1 MGESD
6 KLQQAIKYSRQKEL
20 LWVFST
26 LAGIFINILAILLGL
41 PVLLW
46 RALDGKVPSRL
57 RLPAFV
63 TILST
68 LDWLISLPI
77 AFYSGYILEWRYNL
91 STQRLR
97 HWLLDQLK
105 VHGLSVAFGV
115 PLITSFYQVVRRWPH
130 RWWLIVS
137 AAMLPFT
144 ALLSELFPVLIAP
157 LFNKYEPIKDPDLE
171 SELRQLA
178 SREGV
183 EISRVMRMDMSRR
196 TKKSN
201 AFFTGL
207 GRNRRIVLADTL
219 LDQFSKDEIEAVVAH
234 ELGHQVRRDTWK
246 MVGISGLATTI
257 SMFLLSR
264 IFPVSTRLLPSKY
277 RDKELSSPAN
287 MPLLG
292 LLLQLITLVEM
303 PLVNAYSRRV
313 EYAADEY
320 AVRVTRKPEAL
331 VSALQRLQKSNL
343 VDPDPPLITKVL
355 LHSHPSIKDRVNR
368 IRAIAQQQ

>member
-26 LAGIFINILAILLGL
+26 LAGICINVLAILLGL
-41 PVLLW
+41 PMLLW
-46 RALDGKVPSRL
+46 RFLDGRVPARL

-105 VHGLSVAFGV
+105 VHTLSVAFGV
-115 PLITSFYQVVRRWPH
+115 PLVTSFYQVVRRWPR

-207 GRNRRIVLADTL
+207 GRSRRIVLADTL
-219 LDQFSKDEIEAVVAH
+219 LDQFPKDEIEAVVAH

-246 MVGISGLATTI
+246 MVGISSLATTL

-264 IFPVSTRLLPSKY
+264 IFPVATRLLPSRY

-292 LLLQLITLVEM
+292 LLLQLITLVGM
-303 PLVNAYSRRV
+303 PLINAYSRRV

-331 VSALQRLQKSNL
+331 VSALQRLQESNL

-368 IRAIAQQQ
+368 IREIAHQQ